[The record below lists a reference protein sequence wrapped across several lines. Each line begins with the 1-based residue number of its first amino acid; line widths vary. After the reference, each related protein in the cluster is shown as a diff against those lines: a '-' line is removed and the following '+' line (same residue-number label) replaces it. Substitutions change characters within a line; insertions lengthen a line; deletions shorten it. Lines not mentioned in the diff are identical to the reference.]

1 MRISI
6 IAATVAA
13 TLVLGAC
20 SSNVVNHQQ
29 TDTEQT
35 KTNMTMSTQNVL
47 FDQSPLTYQAPQFD
61 KISVQDYEPAFEA
74 GITQHDAQIAAI
86 TNNPANPTFDNT
98 IVAMEKSGAVLTRVS
113 KTFYNLASVI
123 SNDEYQR
130 IEAKIGPKLT
140 AHEDNIYLDA
150 KLFARIEQIEA
161 NKASMNSVDQLSL
174 IHI

>member
-74 GITQHDAQIAAI
+74 SITQHTQHLI
-86 TNNPANPTFDNT
+86 TPLSLWRNPALCSP
-98 IVAMEKSGAVLTRVS
+98 A
-113 KTFYNLASVI
+113 
-123 SNDEYQR
+123 
-130 IEAKIGPKLT
+130 
-140 AHEDNIYLDA
+140 
-150 KLFARIEQIEA
+150 
-161 NKASMNSVDQLSL
+161 
-174 IHI
+174 